1 MRITTLTNSK
11 NITFVNSMSE
21 QIYIFRDPSFNLNQA
36 YYYTLLIQIDDKSF
50 SYAITYKEDVVAWGS
65 NCNLAELSDP
75 QELAEELTATY
86 KKVVVGVPSDFFTL
100 VPNVLF
106 NKAQIVNYARLLDVK
121 TDERVIAQTLDS
133 QNYIIYKVD
142 KKIISAV
149 QKFDLQNVVYL
160 GKGWITAAAQDN
172 SDSQSLFLNAE
183 NEKAEF
189 LYFKNGAIRFYN
201 KFDYQTEGDLGYY
214 AAFVCEE
221 LGLTPNGVHLKLSGN
236 LKPNDK
242 FTTSLSQFFPNIT
255 FFNPHLLNLPT
266 QISPQQILTL
276 AALTLCGSSEVV

>member
-1 MRITTLTNSK
+1 
-11 NITFVNSMSE
+11 MSE

-36 YYYTLLIQIDDKSF
+36 YYYTLLIQIDGKSF

-86 KKVVVGVPSDFFTL
+86 KKVIVGVPSDFFTL

-106 NKAQIVNYARLLDVK
+106 DKAQIANYARLLDVK
-121 TDERVIAQTLDS
+121 TDERVIAETLDS
-133 QNYIIYKVD
+133 ENYIIYKVD
-142 KKIISAV
+142 KKIVSAV

-160 GKGWITAAAQDN
+160 AKGWITAAAQDN

-183 NEKAEF
+183 AGKAAF
-189 LYFKNGAIRFYN
+189 LYFKNGVIRFYN

-242 FTTSLSQFFPNIT
+242 FTTSLSQFFLNIT

-276 AALTLCGSSEVV
+276 AALSLCGSSEVV